1 MFYQYRQLTPEEREQ
16 IVQLRRERGYP
27 LHAPPH
33 PYRDAGTFLITGANY
48 EHKPIMDNPL
58 RRTEFELQLLDVL
71 RGIQAELCAW
81 VILPNHYHF
90 IASVKHLDLISLCIK
105 QLHGTTARAWNLEDG
120 MTGTRR
126 VWYKYSD
133 RRLRN
138 EDHFYRALNYV
149 HVNPV
154 KHGYVRDPYDWLW
167 TSLENYR
174 TNLGR
179 DWLRENWKLH
189 PPGDFCKG
197 WDD

>member
-71 RGIQAELCAW
+71 RGIQ
-81 VILPNHYHF
+81 V
-90 IASVKHLDLISLCIK
+90 
-105 QLHGTTARAWNLEDG
+105 
-120 MTGTRR
+120 
-126 VWYKYSD
+126 
-133 RRLRN
+133 RN

-189 PPGDFCKG
+189 PPGDFGKG